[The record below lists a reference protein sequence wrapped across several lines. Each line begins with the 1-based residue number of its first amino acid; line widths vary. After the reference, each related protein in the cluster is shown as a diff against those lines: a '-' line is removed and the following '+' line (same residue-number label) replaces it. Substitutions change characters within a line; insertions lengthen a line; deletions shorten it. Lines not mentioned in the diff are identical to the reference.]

1 MTSTIEK
8 VSWMKRA
15 YIYARH
21 LTQPTPQAM
30 NRDYRYRLD
39 NSRPRIKVT
48 CPACGRAKKLVRY
61 VDTQTG
67 QFLAEYV
74 GKCDRIFKCGY
85 HYTPADYFRDRPWL
99 REVSSWQQQP
109 SRLQPTHQRIE
120 PTRQPSFIEPN
131 LVTESM
137 NRCQSSA
144 LFRFLSSLWGN
155 DETLRLFR
163 LYNVGATHKMNCA
176 TIFWQTDINGRIRT
190 GKVMRYGSD
199 GHRIKADGVASITW
213 MHRMKAVA
221 KAQPDF
227 NLVQCFFGEH
237 LLPIYRDAKVMIVES
252 EKSAIIAAHYYP
264 QFLWLAS
271 GGCCGCLN
279 QSASQVLKGREV
291 WLVPDLDAEDRWR
304 DKLAML
310 RSITPTV
317 GIVTSISDMATPEQR
332 AAKLDIADFLLDA
345 ERHRNPIVGA
355 DDGVG
360 QLAE

>member
-1 MTSTIEK
+1 
-8 VSWMKRA
+8 
-15 YIYARH
+15 
-21 LTQPTPQAM
+21 M

-48 CPACGRAKKLVRY
+48 CPACGRARKLVRY

-67 QFLAEYV
+67 QFLANYV

-85 HYTPADYFRDRPWL
+85 HYTPSDYFRDRPWL
-99 REVSSWQQQP
+99 IETSSWQQP
-109 SRLQPTHQRIE
+109 TSRLQQTPKRVESTRPT
-120 PTRQPSFIEPN
+120 SFIDPCLMDET
-131 LVTESM
+131 VKH
-137 NRCQSSA
+137 CQSST
-144 LFRFLSSLWGN
+144 LFQFLSSLWG
-155 DETLRLFR
+155 DEETLRLFR
-163 LYNVGATHKMNCA
+163 LYNVGATHKMNYA
-176 TIFWQTDINGRIRT
+176 TVFWQTDINGRVRT
-190 GKVMRYGSD
+190 GKVMIYGND
-199 GHRIKADGVASITW
+199 GHRIKANGVASITW

-221 KAQPDF
+221 DSQHNF

-237 LLPIYRDAKVMIVES
+237 LLMAYPDTKVMIVES

-279 QSASQVLKGREV
+279 QSASQILKGREV
-291 WLVPDLDAEDRWR
+291 WLVPDLDAEERWR

-310 RSITPTV
+310 RAITPTV
-317 GIVTSISDMATPEQR
+317 GIVTSISDMATLEQR

-345 ERHRNPIVGA
+345 ERRRNPILGA
-355 DDGVG
+355 DDAAG